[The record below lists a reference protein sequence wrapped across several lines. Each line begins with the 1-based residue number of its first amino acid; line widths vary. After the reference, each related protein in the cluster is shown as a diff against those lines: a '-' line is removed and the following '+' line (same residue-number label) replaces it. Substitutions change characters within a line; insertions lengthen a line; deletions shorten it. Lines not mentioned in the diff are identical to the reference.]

1 MLQCVTRLVPAL
13 ALIALSA
20 CASLP
25 PPVAINGP
33 TAAPEQGVILP
44 EDLGLEGQSVML
56 AFSGGGARA
65 AAFSYGVLRGLGTLP
80 AAGGGTLLE
89 RVSIVTAVSG
99 GAISAAWFGL
109 HGPAGL
115 DGFRAAALDPDWQAE
130 LHTSIWSPSN
140 LINAADGGMN
150 AASDLAA
157 WLDTKIFRGARMSDL
172 RRPGHPAVILNAT
185 DMANAAPFVFGPQAF
200 SALCSE
206 LGTVR
211 VADAVAASMA
221 VPLAFRPVVVEA
233 FPGACTVPMPR
244 WAVEAETN
252 RKTPQLLRTIARA
265 YRSYRDP
272 ALMRFVHL
280 FDGGVIDNFGLSG
293 LTAARLAAETPFA
306 PLSARDAVRLTRL
319 TVLLVDAGQANDYA
333 WARTIKG
340 PNGAEIGDA
349 AVNAAMDAAKR
360 AAWDAFTVALR
371 DWQGDLRAWRCAL
384 PAAEVRRLRGSLQGW
399 RCDDLNL
406 AADMI
411 WFGDLPPADHAELA
425 AVPTQVSLPRATIDH
440 LIAGGERAV
449 RANPSVQALLAK
461 AALTN

>member
-1 MLQCVTRLVPAL
+1 MPQCVTRLVQAL
-13 ALIALSA
+13 ALVALSA

-33 TAAPEQGVILP
+33 TATPEQGVILP
-44 EDLGLEGQSVML
+44 EDLGLQGQSVML

-115 DGFRAAALDPDWQAE
+115 EGFRAAALDPDWQAE

-140 LINAADGGMN
+140 IINAADGGMN
-150 AASDLAA
+150 AASDLAG
-157 WLDTKIFRGARMSDL
+157 WLDTKIFRGARMADL

-185 DMANAAPFVFGPQAF
+185 DMANASPFVFGPQAF

-233 FPGACTVPMPR
+233 FPGACAVPMPR

-306 PLSARDAVRLTRL
+306 PLGARDAVRLTRL
-319 TVLLVDAGQANDYA
+319 TVLLVDAGQASDYA

-371 DWQGDLRAWRCAL
+371 DWQGELRAWRCAL